1 MFGGETVWQ
10 LARAG
15 TIVLRWLPE
24 AGAPEPQTSI
34 VLLSF
39 IGDYNIVIGDDQ
51 NDQGDH
57 NFLPIFDNVLCC
69 ESGDI
74 PTLVPHQQYWECVK
88 NAK

>member
-1 MFGGETVWQ
+1 MRALCQVRLFGGETVWQ

-15 TIVLRWLPE
+15 PRVLRWLPV

-39 IGDYNIVIGDDQ
+39 IGDHNIGDDQ

-57 NFLPIFDNVLCC
+57 NFLPFFDNVLCC

-74 PTLVPHQQYWECVK
+74 PTLVPHQQY
-88 NAK
+88 